1 MHQFSIVSFV
11 TARRIML
18 PCAILFAGLTH
29 AAPGELD
36 TTFGS
41 GFGRVKSTI
50 FGFVTSNQFGTGEIS
65 GAPALALQSDGKYVV
80 AASCKTGA
88 TYDLCVAR
96 FDSDGGVDTSFA
108 VNGMV
113 VTDMRGTDD
122 YVAGVA
128 LQPDGKIVVAG
139 SCAATTTSGTGTDFC
154 VTRLGANGVID
165 TSFGSGG
172 KVFTSLRSFDDTA
185 TSMAL
190 QSDGKIVVAGFCAGT
205 TSSASGIEPCVARY
219 TSAGA
224 LDPSFSGDG
233 KLAVVRPTGVAT
245 PVTIR
250 KKANGIAIAA
260 DGKIVLV
267 GSTVSLGTLNGGATD
282 YRTDLQVIRLLP
294 NGTPDTTFSGDGFVS
309 ESPASG
315 WLVGNA
321 ATIQPDGRIVVVASQ
336 VVGCSNG
343 QNECMIAR
351 RYTDAGALDATFG
364 SSGRVTL
371 DVSAIGPGSAGYA
384 VAMQSDGKIML
395 AGHCYAAGGGYRNF
409 CFTRLRDNG
418 DLDTSFATNGLGSTR
433 FDIGPGDLS
442 VVTSAAVHPD
452 GKIIL
457 AGGCSN
463 ALCMARLEGGP
474 FGARN
479 CSLDIDGDGR
489 VLATT
494 DSLIHARIALGI
506 TGSAVIGG
514 IGFPAGAT
522 RDEWGSNTSRD
533 IRKHLIT
540 HCGMSVL

>member
-1 MHQFSIVSFV
+1 MHQFSISPFI

-18 PCAILFAGLTH
+18 AIAVVCAGLAH
-29 AAPGELD
+29 AAPGDLD

-41 GFGRVKSTI
+41 GFGLVRSTM
-50 FGFVTSNQFGTGEIS
+50 FGSVTANQFGTGERS
-65 GAPALALQSDGKYVV
+65 GDPAMALQPDGKYVV

-96 FDSDGGVDTSFA
+96 FDTDGGVDTSFG
-108 VNGMV
+108 VNGIV

-139 SCAATTTSGTGTDFC
+139 TCAATTTSGTGTDFC
-154 VTRLGANGVID
+154 VTRYGANGVID

-172 KVFTSLRSFDDTA
+172 KVFTSLRDFDDTA
-185 TSMAL
+185 SSMAL
-190 QSDGKIVVAGFCAGT
+190 QVDGKIVVAGFCAGST
-205 TSSASGIEPCVARY
+205 SASSAIETCMARY

-233 KLAVVRPTGVAT
+233 KLPVVRPNNVAT

-250 KKANGIAIAA
+250 KKANGVAIAA

-267 GSTVSLGTLNGGATD
+267 GSTILVGSLGGGSPD
-282 YRTDLQVIRLLP
+282 YQTDLQIIRLLP
-294 NGTPDTTFSGDGFVS
+294 NGTPDATFSGDGFVS

-321 ATIQPDGRIVVVASQ
+321 VTVQPDGRIVVVASQ
-336 VVGCSNG
+336 VGACSNG

-351 RYTDAGALDATFG
+351 RYTEAGALDVTFG

-371 DVSAIGPGSAGYA
+371 DFSAIGPGSAGYA

-395 AGHCYAAGGGYRNF
+395 AGHCYGTGGYRSF
-409 CFTRLRDNG
+409 CFTRLRDDG
-418 DLDTSFATNGLGSTR
+418 TLDKNFATNGMGSAR
-433 FDIGPGDLS
+433 FDTGSGDYA
-442 VVTSAAVHPD
+442 VVGSAAVQPD
-452 GKIIL
+452 GKIVL
-457 AGGCSN
+457 AGQCYS
-463 ALCMARLEGGP
+463 AFCMLRLEGGP

-479 CSLDIDGDGR
+479 CSLDLDGDGS

-494 DSLIHARIALGI
+494 DMLIGTRVALGI
-506 TGSAVIGG
+506 TGGAVIGG
-514 IGFPAGAT
+514 INFPVGAT
-522 RDEWGSNTSRD
+522 RDQWGSNTSRD
-533 IRKHLIT
+533 IRKFLLT
-540 HCGMSVL
+540 QCGMVLR